1 MSTVKQFIE
10 EFKEKK
16 IQNTKVNDHAVSDYI
31 KDKLSVKTYIP
42 FKTKRK
48 IVEEIVAQNTKEV
61 DGIKYNDSINQY
73 LSFVVAMLSLH
84 TNLEFSEDPVDDYDL
99 LAESGMLPLI
109 IAEFQGSYDECDII
123 LKMALAMEL
132 EDNNINIQVG
142 KLLNKLSTKLDDVGD
157 IIKGIIEDFDLKDIL
172 GEDFKQE
179 NLAKLSGFLDRL
191 N

>member
-1 MSTVKQFIE
+1 MNTVKQFIE

-16 IQNTKVNDHAVSDYI
+16 IQNTKVNDHAVSNYI

-109 IAEFQGSYDECDII
+109 IAEFQGSYDECDIL

-157 IIKGIIEDFDLKDIL
+157 IIKGIIEDFDLKDFL
-172 GEDFKQE
+172 GEDFKPE
-179 NLAKLSGFLDRL
+179 NLAKLSGFLDKL

>member
-1 MSTVKQFIE
+1 MNTVKQFIE

-109 IAEFQGSYDECDII
+109 IAEFQGSYDECDIL

-157 IIKGIIEDFDLKDIL
+157 IIKGIIEDFDLKDFL

-179 NLAKLSGFLDRL
+179 NLAKLSGFLDKL